1 MCLYDNHATAS
12 FTREPDAFGIEAPEA
27 GGRRKSIVCIRLCPL
42 QSNPSIISIYIYI
55 HINIPIHIHI
65 HIHVIHTYIYIYI
78 YVYR

>member
-42 QSNPSIISIYIYI
+42 QSNPSIISIYIYT
-55 HINIPIHIHI
+55 HKYTYTYTYTYTCN
-65 HIHVIHTYIYIYI
+65 TYIYIYI
-78 YVYR
+78 YICI